1 MDPLTLLTLLIIG
14 LFAGIASGF
23 VGVGGGLILVP
34 AMVAFTG
41 LGQHAAQG
49 TSLAMMLPPVGIL
62 AVMQYHRA
70 GEVHWAYALVLCVTF
85 VAGAW
90 GGSKMSLKGQFRV
103 GVQMAPNAHPF
114 RVVLCRQ
121 GLDACKKAHG
131 KRVGLSWVH
140 A

>member
-1 MDPLTLLTLLIIG
+1 MALDPTTLFTLLAIG

-34 AMVAFTG
+34 AMMAFLG

-62 AVMQYHRA
+62 AVLQYHKA
-70 GEVHWAYALVLCVTF
+70 GEVHWAYAAVLCVTF

-90 GGSKMSLKGQFRV
+90 AGSKWSLKLSEGWVKLVFGLV
-103 GVQMAPNAHPF
+103 MLYAS
-114 RVVLCRQ
+114 CRM
-121 GLDACKKAHG
+121 LWTAWNH
-131 KRVGLSWVH
+131 LNPPLES
-140 A
+140 

>member
-1 MDPLTLLTLLIIG
+1 MPLDPLTLISLLAIG
-14 LFAGIASGF
+14 LYAGNASGL

-34 AMVAFTG
+34 AMMAFLG

-70 GEVHWAYALVLCVTF
+70 GEVHWSFAAVLCVTF

-90 GGSKMSLKGQFRV
+90 AGSIWSLNLSEAWVKLAFGAVMLYASCR
-103 GVQMAPNAHPF
+103 M
-114 RVVLCRQ
+114 LCTAWSQ
-121 GLDACKKAHG
+121 LKPT
-131 KRVGLSWVH
+131 LFP
-140 A
+140 

>member
-1 MDPLTLLTLLIIG
+1 MALDPTTLFTLLAIG

-34 AMVAFTG
+34 AMMAFLG

-62 AVMQYHRA
+62 AVLQYHKA
-70 GEVHWAYALVLCVTF
+70 GEVHWAYAAVLCVTF

-90 GGSKMSLKGQFRV
+90 AGSKWSLKLSEAWVKLVFGLVFLYASCR
-103 GVQMAPNAHPF
+103 MLWTAWSHLNHP
-114 RVVLCRQ
+114 LE
-121 GLDACKKAHG
+121 
-131 KRVGLSWVH
+131 S
-140 A
+140 

>member
-1 MDPLTLLTLLIIG
+1 MDLITLMTLLAIG

-34 AMVAFTG
+34 AMMVFLG

-70 GEVHWAYALVLCVTF
+70 GEVHWAYTAVLCVTF

-90 GGSKMSLKGQFRV
+90 GGSKLSLR
-103 GVQMAPNAHPF
+103 
-114 RVVLCRQ
+114 LSE
-121 GLDACKKAHG
+121 
-131 KRVGLSWVH
+131 SWVKLIFGLVMLY
-140 A
+140 AAIRMLLQAWSQIKPTLFP

>member
-1 MDPLTLLTLLIIG
+1 MDLITLMTLLAIG

-34 AMVAFTG
+34 AMMVFLG

-70 GEVHWAYALVLCVTF
+70 GEVHWAYAAVLCVTF

-90 GGSKMSLKGQFRV
+90 GGSKLSLR
-103 GVQMAPNAHPF
+103 
-114 RVVLCRQ
+114 LSE
-121 GLDACKKAHG
+121 
-131 KRVGLSWVH
+131 SWVKLIFGLVMLY
-140 A
+140 AAIRMLLQAWSQIKPTLFP

>member
-1 MDPLTLLTLLIIG
+1 MAIDPSTLLTLLAIG
-14 LFAGIASGF
+14 FLAGVASGF

-34 AMVAFTG
+34 AMMAFLG

-70 GEVHWAYALVLCVTF
+70 GEVHWSFAAVLCLTF

-90 GGSKMSLKGQFRV
+90 TGSKWSLK
-103 GVQMAPNAHPF
+103 
-114 RVVLCRQ
+114 
-121 GLDACKKAHG
+121 
-131 KRVGLSWVH
+131 LSEAWVKL
-140 A
+140 AFGTVMLYASVRMLATAWTQLKPTLFP

>member
-1 MDPLTLLTLLIIG
+1 MAIDPSTLLTLLAIG
-14 LFAGIASGF
+14 FLAGVASGF

-34 AMVAFTG
+34 AMMAFLG

-70 GEVHWAYALVLCVTF
+70 GEVHWSFAAVLCLTI

-90 GGSKMSLKGQFRV
+90 AGSKWSLR
-103 GVQMAPNAHPF
+103 
-114 RVVLCRQ
+114 
-121 GLDACKKAHG
+121 
-131 KRVGLSWVH
+131 LSEAWVKL
-140 A
+140 AFGIVMLYASVRMLATAWTQLKPTLFP

>member
-1 MDPLTLLTLLIIG
+1 MALDPTTLFTLLAIG

-34 AMVAFTG
+34 AMMAFLG

-62 AVMQYHRA
+62 AVLQYHKA
-70 GEVHWAYALVLCVTF
+70 GEVHWAYAAVLCVAF

-90 GGSKMSLKGQFRV
+90 AGSKWSLKLSEAWVKLVFGLV
-103 GVQMAPNAHPF
+103 MLYAS
-114 RVVLCRQ
+114 CRM
-121 GLDACKKAHG
+121 LWTAWNH
-131 KRVGLSWVH
+131 LNPPLES
-140 A
+140 